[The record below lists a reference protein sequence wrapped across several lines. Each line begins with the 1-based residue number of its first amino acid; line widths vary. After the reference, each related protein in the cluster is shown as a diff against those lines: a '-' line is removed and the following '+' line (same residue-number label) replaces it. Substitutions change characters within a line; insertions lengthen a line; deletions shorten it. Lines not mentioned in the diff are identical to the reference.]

1 MMHRSINKKK
11 IYFYLLILLFL
22 STSFNFNVIKIFK
35 NTNLINSIEIQGLSE
50 KERNL
55 LRSELQIFI
64 DKNIFFIEKNKI
76 FLALSKFNFLED
88 FNIQKIL
95 PSKLIINTKKTKFL
109 GTTFINGEKFY
120 IGTNEKFTPAIE
132 TINKKNL
139 PMVIGKFS
147 IKEFLKLQNILLKQK
162 IELNKIEKYFYHQ
175 SKRWD
180 LQNKNGLIILLPAK
194 NISKSLEIYTKLND
208 SHKLNSV
215 KIIDLRIPRRVVLD
229 HEEK

>member
-35 NTNLINSIEIQGLSE
+35 NANLINSIEIQGLSE

-76 FLALSKFNFLED
+76 FTALSKFNFLED

-120 IGTNEKFTPAIE
+120 IGSNEKFTLAKE
-132 TINKKNL
+132 TKNEKNL
-139 PMVIGKFS
+139 PMVFGKFS
-147 IKEFLKLQNILLKQK
+147 IKEFLELRNILLKQK
-162 IELNKIEKYFYHQ
+162 IELNKIEKYFHHQ

-180 LQNKNGLIILLPAK
+180 LLNKNGLIILLPAK

-208 SHKLNSV
+208 GHKLNSV